1 MDIYKERIRPLFD
14 SSGLQDKEIEALF
27 DLPRGV
33 IYKWGTGNNK
43 SYQKYIPQIA
53 SYFHV
58 STDYLLGNT
67 DDPRTAGQIT
77 RGDFMDI
84 YEERILPLFQKS
96 GKSDAELES
105 EMKLPSGILYDWKK
119 KRTKSYKK
127 YCGQISAYFHVSA
140 DYLLGNTGDPRPA
153 GQKEKADPQTEIGLD
168 ETTKR
173 LIAVAKDGTPEEI
186 DKIIEY
192 AAFLRSQ
199 RDKG

>member
-33 IYKWGTGNNK
+33 IYKWGTGNYK

-58 STDYLLGNT
+58 STDYLFGNT
-67 DDPRTAGQIT
+67 DDPR
-77 RGDFMDI
+77 
-84 YEERILPLFQKS
+84 P
-96 GKSDAELES
+96 
-105 EMKLPSGILYDWKK
+105 
-119 KRTKSYKK
+119 
-127 YCGQISAYFHVSA
+127 A
-140 DYLLGNTGDPRPA
+140 D
-153 GQKEKADPQTEIGLD
+153 QKEKADPQEEIGLD